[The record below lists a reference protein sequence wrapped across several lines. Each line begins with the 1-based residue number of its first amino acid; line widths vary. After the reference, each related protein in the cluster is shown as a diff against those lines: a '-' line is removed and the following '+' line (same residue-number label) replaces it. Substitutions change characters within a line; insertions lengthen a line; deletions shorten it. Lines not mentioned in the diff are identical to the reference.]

1 MTVFLDT
8 AVLMYAG
15 GGPHQ
20 LRASAQRI
28 VEAVADG
35 TLDAVTS
42 AEVVQEILHRF
53 VAIGRQE
60 LGTRLA
66 RDVLDLFA
74 PVLPI
79 THAVM
84 DRMPALVERYPR
96 LAARDL
102 VHVATCLEAGIGTI
116 VSADRGL
123 DAVIE
128 VRRLAID
135 DPAVTAVARGRA
147 R

>member
-1 MTVFLDT
+1 MAVFLDT

-15 GGPHQ
+15 GGAHS
-20 LRASAQRI
+20 LRAPAQRI
-28 VEAVADG
+28 VQAVVEGA
-35 TLDAVTS
+35 LDAVTS

-60 LGTRLA
+60 VGVRMA

-84 DRMPALVERYPR
+84 DRMPELVERYPR

-102 VHVATCLEAGIGTI
+102 VHVATCLEAGIGSI

-123 DAVIE
+123 DAVREI
-128 VRRLAID
+128 RRLAID
-135 DPAVTAVARGRA
+135 DPAVLTA
-147 R
+147 

>member
-1 MTVFLDT
+1 MAVFLDT

-15 GGPHQ
+15 GTSHAFQAP
-20 LRASAQRI
+20 AQRI
-28 VEAVADG
+28 VRAVADG

-53 VAIGRQE
+53 VAIGRPE
-60 LGTRLA
+60 LGARMA

-74 PVLPI
+74 PVLPV

-84 DRMPALVERYPR
+84 DRMPELVERYPR

-102 VHVATCLEAGIGTI
+102 VHVATCLEAGIGAI

-123 DAVIE
+123 DAVTE
-128 VRRLAID
+128 LRRLAID
-135 DPAVTAVARGRA
+135 DPGVLRP
-147 R
+147 

>member
-8 AVLMYAG
+8 AVLMYAA
-15 GGPHQ
+15 GGPHP
-20 LRASAQRI
+20 LRAPAQ
-28 VEAVADG
+28 VLVGAVADG

-53 VAIGRQE
+53 IAIGRQE
-60 LGTRLA
+60 LGARLA
-66 RDVLDLFA
+66 RDVLDLLA

-116 VSADRGL
+116 VSAHRGF
-123 DAVIE
+123 DAVTGI
-128 VRRLAID
+128 RRLAID
-135 DPAVTAVARGRA
+135 DPAALEG
-147 R
+147 